1 MASTGT
7 FISHSCT
14 LTAAS
19 ALARDVQAAQKAA
32 LVQLISQIDLK
43 IIMHVCSWGQI
54 FEAHPWKNL
63 VRKSVSK
70 VPKSSHRVDRGGWHH
85 LKSWKVQG
93 QDHVHWNVCYRSPGS
108 RMALT
113 FIGRWECV
121 SIVDF
126 QSRELLKHI
135 LTATI
140 PLLNAIFNSTAG
152 CARFQ
157 SLEPSAMTINFSR
170 GMYSV
175 ETWGQTRWLHSK
187 INRGSASNSFVRC
200 WLYNS

>member
-126 QSRELLKHI
+126 QSRKRYWNTFSPLLFHYWTPS
-135 LTATI
+135 LTA
-140 PLLNAIFNSTAG
+140 LQAVRAFKVSSHLRWRSIF
-152 CARFQ
+152 
-157 SLEPSAMTINFSR
+157 LEVCTQWRHEDRPVD
-170 GMYSV
+170 Y
-175 ETWGQTRWLHSK
+175 TRK
-187 INRGSASNSFVRC
+187 
-200 WLYNS
+200 